1 MIFIDWNDVEVSRRL
16 NDGDVVTAT
25 ETDIDPNTTEFVLE
39 LAPHKD
45 WWKGIQCPDN
55 TDAQIGF
62 IEAQGRGGAVSEVL
76 SVRSSDIEVGG
87 KLILWKAKLFGV
99 HTPMYVL
106 PDLERKEGKRVTFRW
121 SAD

>member
-1 MIFIDWNDVEVSRRL
+1 MIFIDWTDVEVSKRL
-16 NDGDVVTAT
+16 HDGDVVTAT
-25 ETDIDPNTTEFVLE
+25 EADINPDTTEFIVE

-45 WWKGIQCPDN
+45 WWKGIQCLDN

-62 IEAQGRGGAVSEVL
+62 IEAQGRGAVSQVL

-87 KLILWKAKLFGV
+87 KIVLWKAKSFGV

-106 PDLERKEGKRVTFRW
+106 AVLERKKGKRVTFRW